1 MITLYKTEKNKLVT
15 IKKGDVLPLFK
26 SGIWID
32 ISSPTPELLLTISKR
47 TKIPYDFLATSLD
60 PEESGRVDTE
70 GNNTLIVLDVPV
82 EINMEDKNH
91 LVYETSPFI
100 IVYNSNVFI
109 TLHREDIHLAELM
122 ASKTKIVETN
132 KHVRMSLHFFM
143 TLAQQFI
150 TDLKNIDKESR
161 EIEAKLHSSQKNKEL
176 FELMALNKMLVYFS
190 TALNANKNVIE
201 KLKRSKEYNKYE
213 DDFDL
218 IEDVQVE
225 MNQAN
230 EMCSIYRD
238 ILAGMMDAFAS
249 IISNNLNIVMKT
261 LAIMTIAISF
271 PTLVASFYG
280 MNVNINSMPL
290 AQDSNAFWIIICI
303 SSIIAI
309 LIAIALFIFDSLKKR
324 H

>member
-161 EIEAKLHSSQKNKEL
+161 EIETKLHSSQKNKEL